1 MIKEAID
8 ETIMKQNQVKQQ
20 ENKEMADAAYQTIK
34 TMQEMLDQ
42 KNEQLKRKEDHIQ
55 NLRDE
60 MKNQANQDAM
70 IINKLK
76 QDISITGNST
86 LNQMQQIVMKNP
98 IDEKK
103 DLGPQQR

>member
-1 MIKEAID
+1 
-8 ETIMKQNQVKQQ
+8 
-20 ENKEMADAAYQTIK
+20 MADAAYQTIK

-42 KNEQLKRKEDHIQ
+42 KNEQLKRKEDHIES
-55 NLRDE
+55 LRSE

-86 LNQMQQIVMKNP
+86 LNQM
-98 IDEKK
+98 
-103 DLGPQQR
+103 

>member
-1 MIKEAID
+1 
-8 ETIMKQNQVKQQ
+8 
-20 ENKEMADAAYQTIK
+20 MADAAYQTIK

-86 LNQMQQIVMKNP
+86 LNQM
-98 IDEKK
+98 
-103 DLGPQQR
+103 

>member
-1 MIKEAID
+1 
-8 ETIMKQNQVKQQ
+8 
-20 ENKEMADAAYQTIK
+20 MADAAYQTIK

-55 NLRDE
+55 NLRED

-98 IDEKK
+98 IDDKK
-103 DLGPQQR
+103 DLGPQ

>member
-1 MIKEAID
+1 
-8 ETIMKQNQVKQQ
+8 
-20 ENKEMADAAYQTIK
+20 MADAAYQTIK

-55 NLRDE
+55 NLREE

-98 IDEKK
+98 IDDKK

>member
-1 MIKEAID
+1 
-8 ETIMKQNQVKQQ
+8 
-20 ENKEMADAAYQTIK
+20 MADAAYQTIK

-42 KNEQLKRKEDHIQ
+42 KNEQLKRKEEHIQ

-76 QDISITGNST
+76 QDISITGNNT
-86 LNQMQQIVMKNP
+86 LNQMQ
-98 IDEKK
+98 
-103 DLGPQQR
+103 

>member
-1 MIKEAID
+1 
-8 ETIMKQNQVKQQ
+8 
-20 ENKEMADAAYQTIK
+20 MADAAYQTIK

-55 NLRDE
+55 NLRED

-98 IDEKK
+98 IDDKK

>member
-1 MIKEAID
+1 
-8 ETIMKQNQVKQQ
+8 
-20 ENKEMADAAYQTIK
+20 MADAAYQTIK

-55 NLRDE
+55 NLREE

-98 IDEKK
+98 IDDKK
-103 DLGPQQR
+103 DLGPQ

>member
-1 MIKEAID
+1 
-8 ETIMKQNQVKQQ
+8 
-20 ENKEMADAAYQTIK
+20 MADAAYQTIK

-42 KNEQLKRKEDHIQ
+42 KNEQLKRKEDHIES
-55 NLRDE
+55 LRAE

-86 LNQMQQIVMKNP
+86 LNQM
-98 IDEKK
+98 
-103 DLGPQQR
+103 